1 MLGLPIFLSPNPLTR
16 PLRFALFMLCLWLSL
31 AGWAQRNR
39 ILNPD
44 IASLQVVAGNNW
56 LSMPVIGL
64 GEGVPVNIAFDDLTH
79 EYRRYAYKVEH
90 CNADW
95 STSGDLFVSD
105 YIDGFNA
112 DNVIEHVEQSINTNV
127 LYTHYR
133 FQIPNERC
141 KLKMSGNYRVTIYD
155 ANDDDKAVAEC
166 CFMVVEPRMG
176 IKLSVDANTD
186 KGINSRWQQVA
197 MEVKY
202 GGGLSVTDVQRQIYT
217 VVMQNGRWDNA
228 VVNAKPQFVMGDGL
242 RWSHNAQLVFEAGN
256 EYLKF
261 EMLDVRHANMG
272 VEKIDW
278 DGEAYHAYLWPD
290 EPRGSYVFDE
300 DANGAF
306 YIRNGDN
313 RENSSTSEYVH
324 VHFTLRSPRLEG
336 DVFVNGVWTNDQ
348 LAAPYKMQFDEGAQ
362 CYRLSLLL
370 KQGYYSYQ
378 YVWQQ
383 SNGQIATVPSE
394 GSFYQTENRYQALVY
409 YRKLGERADRLVGF
423 AEIRR

>member
-1 MLGLPIFLSPNPLTR
+1 MR
-16 PLRFALFMLCLWLSL
+16 PLRFLIFMLCLWLSL

-112 DNVIEHVEQSINTNV
+112 DNVIEHVEQSINTNM

-202 GGGLSVTDVQRQIYT
+202 GGGLSVTDVQRQIHT

-256 EYLKF
+256 EYRKF

-278 DGEAYHAYLWPD
+278 DGKEYHAYLWPD

-306 YIRNGDN
+306 YIRNSDN
-313 RENSSTSEYVH
+313 RENNSTSEYIH
-324 VHFTLRSPRLEG
+324 VHFTLRSPRLAG

-348 LAAPYKMQFDEGAQ
+348 LAAPYQMQYDEGAQ

-383 SNGQIATVPSE
+383 PNGQIATVPSE

>member
-1 MLGLPIFLSPNPLTR
+1 MLMR

-256 EYLKF
+256 EYRKF

-383 SNGQIATVPSE
+383 PNGQIATVPSE
-394 GSFYQTENRYQALVY
+394 GSFYQTENRYQVLVY
-409 YRKLGERADRLVGF
+409 YRKMGERADRLVGF

>member
-1 MLGLPIFLSPNPLTR
+1 MR
-16 PLRFALFMLCLWLSL
+16 PLRFTLFMLCLWLSL

-256 EYLKF
+256 EYRKF

-278 DGEAYHAYLWPD
+278 DGKEYHAYLWPD

-306 YIRNGDN
+306 YIRNSDN
-313 RENSSTSEYVH
+313 RENSRTSEYIH
-324 VHFTLRSPRLEG
+324 VHFTLRSPRLDG

-348 LAAPYKMQFDEGAQ
+348 LSAPYKMQFDEGAQ

-378 YVWQQ
+378 YVCQQ

-409 YRKLGERADRLVGF
+409 YRKMGERADRLVGF

>member
-1 MLGLPIFLSPNPLTR
+1 MRL
-16 PLRFALFMLCLWLSL
+16 LRFSFFMLCLWLSL
-31 AGWAQRNR
+31 AGRAQRNR

-105 YIDGFNA
+105 YIDGFNT
-112 DNVIEHVEQSINTNV
+112 DNVIEHVEQSINTNM

-202 GGGLSVTDVQRQIYT
+202 GGGLSVTDVQRQIHT

-256 EYLKF
+256 EYRKF

-278 DGEAYHAYLWPD
+278 DGKEYHAYLWPD

-306 YIRNGDN
+306 YIRNSDN
-313 RENSSTSEYVH
+313 RENNSTSEYVH

-348 LAAPYKMQFDEGAQ
+348 LAAPYQMLYDEGAQ

>member
-1 MLGLPIFLSPNPLTR
+1 MR
-16 PLRFALFMLCLWLSL
+16 PLRFLIFMLCLWFSV

-56 LSMPVIGL
+56 LSMPVIAL

-202 GGGLSVTDVQRQIYT
+202 GSGLSVTDVQRQIYT

-256 EYLKF
+256 EYRKF

-278 DGEAYHAYLWPD
+278 DGKEYHAYLWPD

-306 YIRNGDN
+306 YIRNGGN
-313 RENSSTSEYVH
+313 RENNSTSEYVH

-336 DVFVNGVWTNDQ
+336 GVFVNGVWTNDQ
-348 LAAPYKMQFDEGAQ
+348 LAAPYKMQYDEGAQ

-378 YVWQQ
+378 YMWQKP
-383 SNGQIATVPSE
+383 NGQIATVPSE

>member
-1 MLGLPIFLSPNPLTR
+1 MR
-16 PLRFALFMLCLWLSL
+16 PLRFLIFMLYLWLSV
-31 AGWAQRNR
+31 AGRAQRNR

-56 LSMPVIGL
+56 LSMPVIDL

-112 DNVIEHVEQSINTNV
+112 DNMIEHVEQSINTNM

-155 ANDDDKAVAEC
+155 ANDDDKAVTEC

-242 RWSHNAQLVFEAGN
+242 RWSHNPQLVFEAGN
-256 EYLKF
+256 EYRKF
-261 EMLDVRHANMG
+261 EMLDVRQANMG

-306 YIRNGDN
+306 YIRNSDN
-313 RENSSTSEYVH
+313 RENNSTSEYVH

-348 LAAPYKMQFDEGAQ
+348 LAAPYQMQYDEGAQ

-378 YVWQQ
+378 YVWQLP
-383 SNGQIATVPSE
+383 NGQIATVPSE

>member
-1 MLGLPIFLSPNPLTR
+1 MR
-16 PLRFALFMLCLWLSL
+16 PLRFLIFMLCLWLSV
-31 AGWAQRNR
+31 AGRAQRNR

-56 LSMPVIGL
+56 LSMPVIDL

-112 DNVIEHVEQSINTNV
+112 DNVIEHVEQSINTNM

-242 RWSHNAQLVFEAGN
+242 RWSHNPQLVFEAGN
-256 EYLKF
+256 EYRKF
-261 EMLDVRHANMG
+261 EMLDVRQANMG

-313 RENSSTSEYVH
+313 RENNSTSEYVH
-324 VHFTLRSPRLEG
+324 VHFTLRSPRLAG

-409 YRKLGERADRLVGF
+409 YRKMGERADRLVGF

>member
-1 MLGLPIFLSPNPLTR
+1 MR
-16 PLRFALFMLCLWLSL
+16 PLRFLIFMLYLWLSV
-31 AGWAQRNR
+31 AGRAQRNR

-56 LSMPVIGL
+56 LSMPVIDL

-112 DNVIEHVEQSINTNV
+112 DNVIEHVEQSINTNM

-256 EYLKF
+256 EYRKF
-261 EMLDVRHANMG
+261 EMLDVRQANMG

-306 YIRNGDN
+306 YIRNSDN
-313 RENSSTSEYVH
+313 RENNSTSEYVH

-336 DVFVNGVWTNDQ
+336 GVFVNGVWTNDQ
-348 LAAPYKMQFDEGAQ
+348 LAAPYKMQYDEGAQ

-378 YVWQQ
+378 YMWQKP
-383 SNGQIATVPSE
+383 NGQIATVPSE

>member
-1 MLGLPIFLSPNPLTR
+1 
-16 PLRFALFMLCLWLSL
+16 MLCLWLSL
-31 AGWAQRNR
+31 AGRAQRNR

-112 DNVIEHVEQSINTNV
+112 DNVIEHVEQSINTNM

-202 GGGLSVTDVQRQIYT
+202 GGGLSVTDVQRQIHT

-256 EYLKF
+256 EYRKF

-278 DGEAYHAYLWPD
+278 DGKEYHAYLWPD

-306 YIRNGDN
+306 YIRNSDN
-313 RENSSTSEYVH
+313 RENNSTSEYVH

-348 LAAPYKMQFDEGAQ
+348 LAAPYQMLYDEGAQ